1 MNKKVI
7 GLMKDELGGKIIT
20 EFVALR
26 PKGYSYLTDDDK
38 NVKKANGTKRVLK
51 FNDCNDC
58 LFKNEIML
66 KSQQRFKSDAHCV
79 YTKDVNKIALSS
91 NNDKRLHTFDIIRT
105 YPYRTNVFKVCKSE
119 MLSKCK

>member
-1 MNKKVI
+1 
-7 GLMKDELGGKIIT
+7 MKDELGGKIIT

-38 NVKKANGTKRVLK
+38 NVKKAKGTKRVLK
-51 FNDCNDC
+51 FNDCKDC

-91 NNDKRLHTFDIIRT
+91 NNDKRLHTSDIIRT